1 MPTTV
6 KVRVNTVQDAKQG
19 TYDAVEITGFD
30 LDNNRGFKKKFFAT
44 KKDGS
49 ATKNAETAYTL
60 NKDEWCEITLDDTKY
75 NNVQT
80 IKPIAAPAG
89 AEDVAPS
96 GGGGAAGAK
105 YSNKGKGGGNGMT
118 KEEWAEKDR
127 KKEAAIAR
135 NSSLKA
141 AVEFM
146 KVVGKVSNKVAKK
159 SNVEICLDVARKF
172 EDYLTVDD
180 QPGSDPANRELNN
193 DDAPAPTDADVPADQ
208 DDDIPF

>member
-6 KVRVNTVQDAKQG
+6 KVRVNTINADAKQG
-19 TYDAVEITGFD
+19 SYDAVEITGFD

-60 NKDEWCEITLDDTKY
+60 NKDDWCEITLDDTKF

-89 AEDVAPS
+89 AENVAPS
-96 GGGGAAGAK
+96 QGGGAAGAK
-105 YSNKGKGGGNGMT
+105 YSNKGKGGGGNQMS
-118 KEEWAEKDR
+118 KEECAEKDR

-146 KVVGKVSNKVAKK
+146 KVVGKVAKK
-159 SNVEICLDVARKF
+159 DNVELTLDVARKF
-172 EDYLTVDD
+172 EAYLTIDD
-180 QPGSDPANRELNN
+180 KEPGDEQGIDVAAEAKAVSS
-193 DDAPAPTDADVPADQ
+193 APDTAPVE